1 MPQILLTTFFTS
13 INFRLK
19 NTKKYSILLNW
30 HFLKFSILWNIYRC
44 DIEFLACNVYIGNT
58 IYYTYK
64 VWTCIVYD
72 WKHLEAITNQDGGG
86 GESNGAMK
94 TQDTEDT
101 SWGFRRENCQQ
112 SSDCITVP
120 RGKVHRPLENL
131 QASSNRSCSSASHLL
146 HTKCFLPVP
155 PFPFHLSCLCLEATK
170 AERRSSKSKSSC
182 NVTVK
187 APDGIEPLQATW

>member
-86 GESNGAMK
+86 VKATGRWRRKTPKILRGGSGEK
-94 TQDTEDT
+94 TVSKAQIVSPFPEERYTVHLKT
-101 SWGFRRENCQQ
+101 SR
-112 SSDCITVP
+112 
-120 RGKVHRPLENL
+120 
-131 QASSNRSCSSASHLL
+131 
-146 HTKCFLPVP
+146 LPVTARARQLLIRYTQNASYL
-155 PFPFHLSCLCLEATK
+155 FLRFHFIF
-170 AERRSSKSKSSC
+170 R
-182 NVTVK
+182 VFV
-187 APDGIEPLQATW
+187 